1 MGFTCESKDEIW
13 VTKGLLDEA
22 KEIILGMEIFRT
34 QSGNTMRVSRFRGIM
49 MKKRRV
55 RGHEYMTLT
64 GKLKE
69 DTWLKGLSAE
79 SGFELWLVAGIATCA
94 LTKVVP
100 SPRLLMRI
108 GEG

>member
-1 MGFTCESKDEIW
+1 FTCENKAEIW
-13 VTKGLLDEA
+13 VIKGLLDEA
-22 KEIILGMEIFRT
+22 KEIILGMEISRT
-34 QSGNTMRVSRFRGIM
+34 QSGNTLKRVVCERIV

-64 GKLKE
+64 EKLKD

-79 SGFELWLVAGIATCA
+79 SGFELRLVAGIATCA

-100 SPRLLMRI
+100 SSRLRI
-108 GEG
+108 REG